1 MLLTKNLLERVK
13 LISYQILYMELNG
26 LVGRDV
32 VLLLADYE
40 VVKVF
45 NNNVLLA
52 KQNTTEKILIK
63 SGIGFGRKP
72 GERIGHDFPVDKVFV
87 IENPETSGRFHQ
99 LLTEVDPDLV
109 GLCEEI
115 LWMISS
121 EINETLHEE
130 IHVRLIDHIAFA
142 LYRLRRNDEIE
153 NPFIVEIETLYRQ
166 EFAIAAKVVAIL
178 EKHTGL
184 AIPDSEIGFIALH
197 IYSLR
202 NQGKPLNTVKCAYIC
217 NSIVELIEDEL
228 QLEIDR
234 RSIDYARFVCHIR
247 FAVERIGQGMTISN
261 DLLASIKQTYKRS
274 FKLARQVARMIAEE
288 LNLSVPETE
297 TGYITMHIERL
308 KNVTAYVDK

>member
-1 MLLTKNLLERVK
+1 
-13 LISYQILYMELNG
+13 

-32 VLLLADYE
+32 VLPLNDYE

-63 SGIGFGRKP
+63 SGIGYGRKP
-72 GERIGHDFPVDKVFV
+72 GERIAHDFPVDKIFV
-87 IENPETSGRFHQ
+87 IENPDTSGRFHQ
-99 LLTEVDPDLV
+99 LLTEVEPNLV

-115 LWMISS
+115 LWMISL

-142 LYRLRRNDEIE
+142 LYRLSQNDAIE
-153 NPFIVEIETLYRQ
+153 NPFVVEIQTLYNQ

-178 EKHTGL
+178 EKNTGL
-184 AIPDSEIGFIALH
+184 AIPDSETGFIALH

-202 NQGKPLNTVKCAYIC
+202 NREKPLNSIKCAYVC

-247 FAVERIGQGMTISN
+247 FAVERIARGMKISN
-261 DLLASIKQTYKRS
+261 DLLASIKKTYKCS
-274 FKLARQVARMIAEE
+274 FKLARQVSRIIEEE
-288 LNLSVPETE
+288 LNLTVPETE

-308 KNVTAYVDK
+308 RNVTAYVDK